1 MELDELKKMWS
12 ETPIKDKSNTKIM
25 ELIQDKNNGPLAAL
39 KRTYRKRIR
48 LMAIIPFLL
57 LATNLEN
64 VDHVLTSVLFWSYVA
79 FCIGIILFSWYN
91 YRVVE
96 KMQTMDG
103 MVKTNLE
110 HQISWL
116 EKRGNME
123 IMGIR
128 IVMLYFIVLLEVLPY
143 FQHFR
148 MLEKWHVLPLPVRI
162 GAYAGVLLLQFLF
175 VKRIRER
182 KVGRHLTYL
191 KGVVAQMQG

>member
-110 HQISWL
+110 QQISWL

-128 IVMLYFIVLLEVLPY
+128 MVMLYFIVLLEVLPY

-148 MLEKWHVLPLPVRI
+148 MLEKWHSLPLPVRI